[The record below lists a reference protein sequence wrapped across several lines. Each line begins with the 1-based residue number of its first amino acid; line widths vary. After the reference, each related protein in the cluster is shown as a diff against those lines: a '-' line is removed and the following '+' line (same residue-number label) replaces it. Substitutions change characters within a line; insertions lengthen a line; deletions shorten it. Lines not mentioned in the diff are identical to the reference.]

1 MQIGFV
7 LIKVKQAMEEDVYY
21 KLSNTPGVV
30 DLQSLFGP
38 YDFIAKIETE
48 EVNPVMDF
56 VTEKISSVTGI
67 VNNENLT
74 AFSLRFHRQV

>member
-1 MQIGFV
+1 
-7 LIKVKQAMEEDVYY
+7 MEEEVYY

-38 YDFIAKIETE
+38 YDLIAKIETE

-67 VNNENLT
+67 VNNET
-74 AFSLRFHRQV
+74 